1 MGADKHEKKQ
11 NTNSQINSNINYPS
25 SNLVYLTIKDEYD
38 YELSR
43 IQKTDTKINI
53 GITFCSA
60 LFLFVVSFFDC
71 SDLIVALEQDVA
83 LILPYNCYFTVLVVI

>member
-1 MGADKHEKKQ
+1 MGADKHEKNQ

-38 YELSR
+38 YELAR

-53 GITFCSA
+53 GIR
-60 LFLFVVSFFDC
+60 V
-71 SDLIVALEQDVA
+71 
-83 LILPYNCYFTVLVVI
+83 